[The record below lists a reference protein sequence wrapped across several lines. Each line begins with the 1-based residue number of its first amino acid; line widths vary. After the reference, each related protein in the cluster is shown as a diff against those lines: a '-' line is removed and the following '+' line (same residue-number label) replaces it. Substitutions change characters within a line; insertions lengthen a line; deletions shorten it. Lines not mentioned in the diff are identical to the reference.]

1 MIDPRDVTK
10 FDRTQAE
17 LEEYWLFCIV
27 AAGKTAMTQARL
39 LEAYLQNGYTELPNG
54 VAHTPFNVIK
64 HQVATRTLLERLKD
78 SRLGQYNRLKQAFEQ
93 SMNLVLQT
101 ATVANFEAITGVG
114 PKTARFFILHTRPDQ
129 TMAVLDTHILKYLRD
144 KGYTEQKVTPPA
156 GKKYNELEQIVIAEA
171 KASGMSQPDFD
182 LHIWK
187 TYSGNL

>member
-10 FDRTQAE
+10 FDRTQYE

-39 LEAYLQNGYTELPNG
+39 LDAYLTEGAKQLM
-54 VAHTPFNVIK
+54 ATAWTPFDIIR
-64 HQVATRTLLERLKD
+64 HQVNEGTLLDALKA

-93 SMNLVLQT
+93 SLALNLPT
-101 ATVANFEAITGVG
+101 ATVADFEAITGVG
-114 PKTARFFILHTRPDQ
+114 PKTARFFILHTRPNQ

-144 KGYTEQKVTPPA
+144 KGHTTQKVTPPA
-156 GKKYNELEQIVIAEA
+156 GKKYNALEAIVIQEA
-171 KASGMSQPDFD
+171 KLNKMSLPDFD

-187 TYSGNL
+187 TYSGNA

>member
-1 MIDPRDVTK
+1 VIDPRDVTK
-10 FDRTQAE
+10 FDRTQTE

-39 LEAYLQNGYTELPNG
+39 LDTYLQNGYEHM
-54 VAHTPFNVIK
+54 ASCQTPFDVIRW
-64 HQVATRTLLERLKD
+64 QASEDTLLDALKA
-78 SRLGQYNRLKQAFEQ
+78 SRLGQYNRIKKAFEQ
-93 SMNLVLQT
+93 SVSLDLRT
-101 ATVANFEAITGVG
+101 CTVADLEAITGVG

-187 TYSGNL
+187 TYSGNI

>member
-1 MIDPRDVTK
+1 MIDPRDITK
-10 FDRTQAE
+10 FDRTQTE

-39 LEAYLQNGYTELPNG
+39 LEAYLQNGYESMATCQ
-54 VAHTPFNVIK
+54 TPFDVIRW
-64 HQVATRTLLERLKD
+64 QISEGALLDALKA

-93 SMNLVLQT
+93 SVNLDLRT
-101 ATVANFEAITGVG
+101 ATVADFEAITGVG
-114 PKTARFFILHTRPDQ
+114 PKTARFFILHTRPNQ

-156 GKKYNELEQIVIAEA
+156 GKKYDALEKKVIEEA
-171 KASGMSQPDFD
+171 AANNMSLPDFD

-187 TYSGNL
+187 TYSGNN

>member
-10 FDRTQAE
+10 FDRTQTE

-39 LEAYLQNGYTELPNG
+39 LDGYLKEGAKDLMAT
-54 VAHTPFNVIK
+54 AWTPFDIIRY
-64 HQVATRTLLERLKD
+64 QVQEDKLLDALKA
-78 SRLGQYNRLKQAFEQ
+78 SRLGQYNRLKKAFEQ
-93 SMNLVLQT
+93 SVNLDLRSC
-101 ATVANFEAITGVG
+101 TVADLEAITGVG

-129 TMAVLDTHILKYLRD
+129 SMAVLDTHILKYLRD
-144 KGYTEQKVTPPA
+144 KGHTTQKVTPPA
-156 GKKYNELEQIVIAEA
+156 GKKYNELEAIVIAEA

-187 TYSGNL
+187 TYSGNA